1 MLTVTLIFLFSC
13 LATLG
18 LILHRPYLYIR
29 TRRRELRLETYFLGA
44 LFGPLLILA
53 AGLLTGSDIVQ
64 GLNGTEELRP
74 LGILA
79 LFISMVF
86 MSIFLDI
93 TGFFEACARYALAK
107 AKTDGAKL
115 FFAVYIAVS
124 ILTVFTSNDI
134 VVLTFTPF
142 VYYFAKHAGIN
153 PKPYLIAEFFAA
165 NTWSMALYIGNPTNI
180 LVASAFRFTFV
191 EYSRWM
197 ILPTVAAGV
206 ANAGLLYL
214 LFRKEIRR
222 PIKPVAL
229 APWEAITDKLGA
241 LLGLLTLFG
250 CVVALA
256 MAPYLRVPMWKI
268 SVAFAFALLTILVL
282 RESYVLALR
291 KRLQNGSTVAETLRR
306 IPWPIVPF
314 VLSLFVT
321 VYALD
326 RYGVTAI
333 FGQKLYRLSLGLP
346 VLVTFLFGASSALS
360 ANLLNNIPMTLAF
373 ATALRAVP
381 KEAVL
386 PGALATA
393 VGSNLGANLT
403 PLGALAGIM
412 WMTILTG
419 KDLRITFREFMKY
432 GFLVTPLSLIVC
444 LGVLA
449 LEFLL
454 CGG

>member
-1 MLTVTLIFLFSC
+1 MLTATLIFLFSC
-13 LATLG
+13 LATFG
-18 LILHRPYLYIR
+18 LILRRPYLYIR
-29 TRRRELRLETYFLGA
+29 TRKRELRLETYFFGA
-44 LFGPLLILA
+44 LLGPLLILA
-53 AGLLTGSDIVQ
+53 TGLFTGSDIVQ

-74 LGILA
+74 LGILT

-93 TGFFEACARYALAK
+93 TGFFEACARYALAS
-107 AKTDGAKL
+107 AKTDGVKL

-191 EYSRWM
+191 DYSKWM
-197 ILPTVAAGV
+197 ALPTLVAGV
-206 ANAGLLYL
+206 ANAALLYL
-214 LFRKEIRR
+214 VFRKEIRK

-229 APWEAITDKLGA
+229 DPWEAITDRPGA
-241 LLGLLTLFG
+241 LLGLLTLAG

-256 MAPYLRVPMWKI
+256 LAPYLGLPMWKI
-268 SVAFAFALLTILVL
+268 SAAFALALLIILIL
-282 RESYVLALR
+282 RESYAKALR
-291 KRLQNGSTVAETLRR
+291 RKLKNDSTVAETLRR
-306 IPWPIVPF
+306 VPWPLVPF

-326 RYGVTAI
+326 RYGVTAL
-333 FGQKLYRLSLGLP
+333 FGQKLYKLSLGFPPL
-346 VLVTFLFGASSALS
+346 LTFLFGVSSALS

-386 PGALATA
+386 PGALATV

-403 PLGALAGIM
+403 PIGALAGIM

-419 KDLRITFREFMKY
+419 KDFRITFKTFMKY
-432 GFLVTPLSLIVC
+432 GFLVTPLSLLAC

-449 LEFLL
+449 LEFL
-454 CGG
+454 

>member
-1 MLTVTLIFLFSC
+1 MLAVTLIFVLSC
-13 LATLG
+13 LATIG
-18 LILHRPYLYIR
+18 LTLHRPYLYIR
-29 TRRRELRLETYFLGA
+29 LRRRELRVETYFLGA
-44 LFGPLLILA
+44 LLGPLLILA

-64 GLNGTEELRP
+64 GLNGTEELQP

-107 AKTDGAKL
+107 AKTDGVKL

-124 ILTVFTSNDI
+124 VLTLFTSNDI

-142 VYYFAKHAGIN
+142 VYYFAKHAGVN

-180 LVASAFRFTFV
+180 LVASAFRLTFV
-191 EYSRWM
+191 EYSKWM
-197 ILPTVAAGV
+197 VLPTLAAGL

-214 LFRKEIRR
+214 LFRKEIKK
-222 PIKPVAL
+222 PIQPVGL
-229 APWEAITDKLGA
+229 DPWEAITDKPGA
-241 LLGLLTLFG
+241 LLGLLTLAG
-250 CVVALA
+250 CVAALA
-256 MAPYLRVPMWKI
+256 VAPYLGIPMWKI
-268 SVAFAFALLTILVL
+268 SVAFALALLAILLL

-291 KRLQNGSTVAETLRR
+291 RKLQNGSTVAGTFKRL
-306 IPWPIVPF
+306 PWPIVPF

-326 RYGVTAI
+326 RYGVTGL
-333 FGQKLYRLSLGLP
+333 FGQKLYGVSLGSPALT
-346 VLVTFLFGASSALS
+346 VLLFGVASALS

-386 PGALATA
+386 PAALATA

-403 PLGALAGIM
+403 PIGALAGIM
-412 WMTILTG
+412 WMTLLTG
-419 KDLRITFREFMKY
+419 KDLRITFKEFTKY
-432 GFLVTPLSLIVC
+432 GFLVTPLSLLFC
-444 LGVLA
+444 LLILA
-449 LEFLL
+449 LEFL
-454 CGG
+454 

>member
-1 MLTVTLIFLFSC
+1 MLTVTVIFVLSC
-13 LATLG
+13 LATIG
-18 LILHRPYLYIR
+18 LTLHRPYLYIR
-29 TRRRELRLETYFLGA
+29 TRKRELRLETYFLGA
-44 LFGPLLILA
+44 LLGPLLILA
-53 AGLLTGSDIVQ
+53 AGLLTGPDIVK

-93 TGFFEACARYALAK
+93 TGFFEACARYALTKAK
-107 AKTDGAKL
+107 ADGTKL

-124 ILTVFTSNDI
+124 VLTLFTSNDI

-142 VYYFAKHAGIN
+142 VYYFARHAGVN

-191 EYSRWM
+191 EYSKWM
-197 ILPTVAAGV
+197 VLPTLAAGV

-214 LFRKEIRR
+214 VFRREIRR
-222 PIKPVAL
+222 PITPVAL
-229 APWEAITDKLGA
+229 DPWEAITDKPGA
-241 LLGLLTLFG
+241 VLGLLTLGG
-250 CVVALA
+250 CVAALA
-256 MAPYLRVPMWKI
+256 VAPYLGIPMWKI
-268 SVAFAFALLTILVL
+268 SVAFALALLAILAF
-282 RESYVLALR
+282 RESYALALR
-291 KRLQNGSTVAETLRR
+291 KKLTNGSNVVETLRR

-326 RYGVTAI
+326 RYGVTSV
-333 FGQKLYRLSLGLP
+333 FGQKLYGLSLGSP
-346 VLVTFLFGASSALS
+346 VLITFLFGVSSALS
-360 ANLLNNIPMTLAF
+360 ANFLNNIPMTLAF

-381 KEAVL
+381 MDAVL
-386 PGALATA
+386 PAALATA

-403 PLGALAGIM
+403 PIGALAGIM

-419 KDLRITFREFMKY
+419 KDFRITFKEFMKY
-432 GFLVTPLSLIVC
+432 GFLVTPVSLLAC
-444 LGVLA
+444 LAVLA

-454 CGG
+454 

>member
-1 MLTVTLIFLFSC
+1 MLTATLIFVFSC
-13 LATLG
+13 LATIG
-18 LILHRPYLYIR
+18 LTLRRPYLYIR

-44 LFGPLLILA
+44 LLGPLLILA
-53 AGLLTGSDIVQ
+53 AGLLTGPDIVQ

-79 LFISMVF
+79 LFLSMVF

-107 AKTDGAKL
+107 AKTDGTKL

-142 VYYFAKHAGIN
+142 VYYFAKHAGVN

-191 EYSRWM
+191 GYSKWM
-197 ILPTVAAGV
+197 VLPTVAAGL
-206 ANAGLLYL
+206 ANLGLLYL
-214 LFRKEIRR
+214 LFRKEIRK
-222 PIKPVAL
+222 PIQPVAL
-229 APWEAITDKLGA
+229 DPWEAITDKPGA
-241 LLGLLTLFG
+241 FLGLTTLAG
-250 CVVALA
+250 CVAALA
-256 MAPYLRVPMWKI
+256 VAPYVGLPMWKI
-268 SVAFAFALLTILVL
+268 SVAFALALLAILAL

-291 KRLQNGSTVAETLRR
+291 RRLHNGSAVTETLKRV
-306 IPWPIVPF
+306 PWPIVPF

-326 RYGVTAI
+326 RYGVTALL
-333 FGQKLYRLSLGLP
+333 GRTLYALSGGSP
-346 VLVTFLFGASSALS
+346 VLLVLLFGVTSALS

-386 PGALATA
+386 PAALATA

-403 PLGALAGIM
+403 PIGALAGIM
-412 WMTILTG
+412 WMTILSG
-419 KDLRITFREFMKY
+419 KEMRITFAEFTRY
-432 GFLVTPLSLIVC
+432 GLLVTSAALLAC
-444 LGVLA
+444 LLTLA
-449 LEFLL
+449 GLL
-454 CGG
+454 A

>member
-1 MLTVTLIFLFSC
+1 MLTVTLIFVFSC
-13 LATLG
+13 LATIG
-18 LILHRPYLYIR
+18 LTLHRPYLYIR
-29 TRRRELRLETYFLGA
+29 LRRRELRLETYFLGA
-44 LFGPLLILA
+44 LLGPLLILA
-53 AGLLTGSDIVQ
+53 AGLLTGPDIVQ
-64 GLNGTEELRP
+64 GLNGTEELQP

-107 AKTDGAKL
+107 AKTDGVKL

-124 ILTVFTSNDI
+124 ILTIFTSNDI

-142 VYYFAKHAGIN
+142 VYYFAKHAGVN

-180 LVASAFRFTFV
+180 LVASAFRLTFV
-191 EYSRWM
+191 GYSKWM
-197 ILPTVAAGV
+197 VLPTVAAGL

-214 LFRKEIRR
+214 LFRREIRK
-222 PIKPVAL
+222 PIKPVL
-229 APWEAITDKLGA
+229 LDPWAAITDKPGA
-241 LLGLLTLFG
+241 LLGLLTLAG
-250 CVVALA
+250 CVAALA
-256 MAPYLRVPMWKI
+256 VAPYLGIPMWKI
-268 SVAFAFALLTILVL
+268 SVSFALALLAILAL
-282 RESYVLALR
+282 RESYALALR
-291 KRLQNGSTVAETLRR
+291 KNLPNGSTVVETLKRL
-306 IPWPIVPF
+306 PWPIVPF

-326 RYGVTAI
+326 RYGITRL
-333 FGQKLYRLSLGLP
+333 FGQKLYGLSLDSPALT
-346 VLVTFLFGASSALS
+346 VILFGVASALS

-386 PGALATA
+386 PAALATA

-403 PLGALAGIM
+403 PIGALAGIM

-419 KDLRITFREFMKY
+419 KDFRITFKEFTKY
-432 GFLVTPLSLIVC
+432 GFLVTPLSLLFC
-444 LGVLA
+444 LCVLA
-449 LEFLL
+449 LEFLA
-454 CGG
+454 GI